1 MKDRLELA
9 LHVQCLVA
17 ETVQSLVTIQCL
29 LFCDWLRRYDNV
41 SLHDCD
47 KRTDRQIV
55 CHNTVSDMH
64 ARRAAKTAPLKK
76 IFFKLLISQSINQS
90 FNSGN
95 YTQTIK
101 QYT

>member
-1 MKDRLELA
+1 MSDRLELG
-9 LHVQCLVA
+9 LHVKCLVA

-55 CHNTVSDMH
+55 CHNTVSGMH
-64 ARRAAKTAPLKK
+64 ARRAAKTAPPKKNFKK
-76 IFFKLLISQSINQS
+76 IINQS
-90 FNSGN
+90 VNQS
-95 YTQTIK
+95 IV
-101 QYT
+101 